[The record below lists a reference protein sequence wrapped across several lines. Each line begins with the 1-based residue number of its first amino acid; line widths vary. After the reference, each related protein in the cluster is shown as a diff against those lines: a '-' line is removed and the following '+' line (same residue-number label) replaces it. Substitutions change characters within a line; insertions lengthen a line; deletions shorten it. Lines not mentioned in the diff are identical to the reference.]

1 MRAAALAFALLSA
14 CQVKVDANAPPP
26 SSSAASRQVPVGP
39 TPSVAGN
46 HETVE
51 LAEGK
56 YEGDLVVGGNHNTVI
71 GAGYGKTIIKGKLLM
86 SGNHNTVASVTIEG
100 GGTVEGN
107 HNDATKAEFHGD
119 VTTSGHKNR

>member
-1 MRAAALAFALLSA
+1 LAMSLATSA
-14 CQVKVDANAPPP
+14 CHAKAEAEAPAPTKI
-26 SSSAASRQVPVGP
+26 VPAGP
-39 TPSVAGN
+39 TPKVEGN
-46 HETVE
+46 HEVVE

-56 YEGDLVVGGNHNTVI
+56 YDGDLVIGGNHNVVK

-86 SGNHNTVASVTIEG
+86 SGNHNTVSSVTIEG

-119 VTTSGHKNR
+119 VTTAKNKNE